1 MVLPTYPAKEKTFL
15 SFPEKFTVRA
25 QKLYSKIPD
34 ITLKSFF
41 IYIFK
46 KNSSFYSF
54 LIFTPVSFMIIKLRS
69 SYLLT
74 FKKT

>member
-34 ITLKSFF
+34 ITLKSFLF
-41 IYIFK
+41 IFSRRTHLFIL
-46 KNSSFYSF
+46 S
-54 LIFTPVSFMIIKLRS
+54 
-69 SYLLT
+69 
-74 FKKT
+74 